1 MRLPFEVLLA
11 SKKRDSTLDDKASD
25 SYLSAFVRA
34 LYDYFNPLLQAIE
47 ELQSDAKKNH
57 KKR

>member
-1 MRLPFEVLLA
+1 VLLA

-25 SYLSAFVRA
+25 SYFSAFVRA
-34 LYDYFNPLLQAIE
+34 MYDYFNPLLQVIE